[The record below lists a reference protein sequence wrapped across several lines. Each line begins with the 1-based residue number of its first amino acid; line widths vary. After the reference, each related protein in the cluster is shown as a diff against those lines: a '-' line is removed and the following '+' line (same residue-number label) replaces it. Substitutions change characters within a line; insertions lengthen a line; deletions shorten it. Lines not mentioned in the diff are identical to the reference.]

1 METQTQ
7 DQPTNVATPE
17 TKGGSA
23 ATIGSAF
30 VPIKQYGGET
40 ETASPLVWWLAR
52 LAMRQMGRQPRP
64 EVGDTVVEITHL
76 LGLARHRL
84 GLLSAVGELVK
95 VEADEH
101 QMPIYT
107 IRGPEGKETRWS
119 NAEIVT
125 IDRPNE
131 KDKRP

>member
-1 METQTQ
+1 MTT
-7 DQPTNVATPE
+7 PKAT
-17 TKGGSA
+17 A
-23 ATIGSAF
+23 AHPLGEAAGSAF

-52 LAMRQMGRQPRP
+52 LALRQMGRQPRP
-64 EVGDTVVEITHL
+64 EVGDTVVEVTHL
-76 LGLARHRL
+76 MGLARHRL

-107 IRGPEGKETRWS
+107 IRGLEGKETRWS

-125 IDRPNE
+125 IDRPNIGI
-131 KDKRP
+131 DKRDNTAQT